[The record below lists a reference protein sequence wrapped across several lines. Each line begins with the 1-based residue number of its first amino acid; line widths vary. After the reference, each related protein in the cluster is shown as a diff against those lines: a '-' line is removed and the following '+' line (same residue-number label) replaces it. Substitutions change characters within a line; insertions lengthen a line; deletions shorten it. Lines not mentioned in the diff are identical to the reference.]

1 MAVELFFILFFGLGR
16 LLHPENKIKKAGTN
30 SPTPHFSCGGTPKLC
45 IFAFYIIFMI
55 EIGKYNRLTILR
67 DTKVGL
73 FLGNPN
79 ADADG
84 NDGILLPNK
93 YVPEVFEIGDELSVF
108 VYLDH
113 EERPVATTLEP
124 YILLNEFALL
134 RVNYVNQIGAFL
146 DWGMEKDILVPF
158 KEQARPMEKGK
169 RYLVYLYI
177 DEKTNRLVASSK
189 TNQFLKN
196 DNIDVWAG
204 DEVDLIVSHITDLG
218 INVIINEQYKGLLY
232 KDEVYDDAIR
242 TGDRLRGFIKS
253 IRPDNKI
260 DVVLQKPGY
269 EGVEPNAEKIL
280 NELRASRG
288 FLRLNDNSH
297 PEDIKTVLKMSKK
310 TFKKAIGALYRE
322 KLIEIKE
329 DGIYLIIAADK

>member
-1 MAVELFFILFFGLGR
+1 
-16 LLHPENKIKKAGTN
+16 
-30 SPTPHFSCGGTPKLC
+30 
-45 IFAFYIIFMI
+45 MI
-55 EIGKYNRLTILR
+55 EIGKYNTLTILR

-73 FLGNPN
+73 FLGNPEK
-79 ADADG
+79 DPEGIHD
-84 NDGILLPNK
+84 ILLPNK
-93 YVPEVFEIGDELSVF
+93 YVPNEFEIGEELVVF

-113 EERPVATTLEP
+113 EQRPVSTTLEP

-134 RVNYVNQIGAFL
+134 RVNYINNVGAFM

-169 RYLVYLYI
+169 RYLVYLYM

-189 TNQFLKN
+189 LNQFLSNEQLTVEK
-196 DNIDVWAG
+196 G
-204 DEVDLIVSHITDLG
+204 EEVDLIVSHITELG
-218 INVIINEQYKGLLY
+218 INVIINEQHKGLLY

-242 TGDRLRGFIKS
+242 TGDRMRGYIKN

-260 DVVLQKPGY
+260 DVALQVQGY
-269 EGVEPNAEKIL
+269 QSIEPNAEKIL
-280 NELRASRG
+280 DELRANRG

-310 TFKKAIGALYRE
+310 TFKKAIGALYKE

-329 DGIYLIIAADK
+329 DGIYLNKDN

>member
-1 MAVELFFILFFGLGR
+1 MWLNCCVTSYLCGLEKR
-16 LLHPENKIKKAGTN
+16 IKMLK
-30 SPTPHFSCGGTPKLC
+30 
-45 IFAFYIIFMI
+45 
-55 EIGKYNRLTILR
+55 IGKYNSLMILR

-73 FLGNPN
+73 FLGNPEQ
-79 ADADG
+79 DPE
-84 NDGILLPNK
+84 GIHDVLLPNK
-93 YVPEVFEIGDELSVF
+93 YVPNEFEIGEELIVF

-113 EERPVATTLEP
+113 EQRPVATTLEP

-134 RVNYVNQIGAFL
+134 RVNYTNQVGAFM

-169 RYLVYLYI
+169 RYLVYLYM

-189 TNQFLKN
+189 TNQFLNNETLTVEK
-196 DNIDVWAG
+196 G
-204 DEVDLIVSHITDLG
+204 EEVELIVSHITEIG
-218 INVIINEQYKGLLY
+218 INVIINEKHKGLLY
-232 KDEVYDDAIR
+232 KDEVYDDSIR
-242 TGDRLRGFIKS
+242 TGDRMRGFIKN

-260 DVVLQKPGY
+260 DVSLQKQGY
-269 EGVEPNAEKIL
+269 ESIEPNAEKIL
-280 NELRASRG
+280 DELRASRG

-310 TFKKAIGALYRE
+310 TFKKAIGSLYKE

-329 DGIYLIIAADK
+329 DGIYLVKE

>member
-1 MAVELFFILFFGLGR
+1 
-16 LLHPENKIKKAGTN
+16 
-30 SPTPHFSCGGTPKLC
+30 
-45 IFAFYIIFMI
+45 MI
-55 EIGKYNRLTILR
+55 EIGKYNTLTILR

-73 FLGNPN
+73 FLGNPEI
-79 ADADG
+79 DPDG
-84 NDGILLPNK
+84 NHDILLPNK
-93 YVPEVFEIGDELSVF
+93 YVPKEFEIGEEFTVF

-134 RVNYVNQIGAFL
+134 RVNYTNQIGAFM

-169 RYLVYLYI
+169 RYLVYLYK

-189 TNQFLKN
+189 TNQFLNN
-196 DNIDVWAG
+196 DTLNIEKG
-204 DEVDLIVSHITDLG
+204 EEVDLIVSHITEIG
-218 INVIINEQYKGLLY
+218 INVIINEKHKGLIY
-232 KDEVYDDAIR
+232 KDEVYDNSIR
-242 TGDRLRGFIKS
+242 TGDKMRGFIKT

-260 DVVLQKPGY
+260 DVALQVQGY
-269 EGVEPNAEKIL
+269 QSIEPNADIIL
-280 NELRASRG
+280 DELKSTRG
-288 FLRLNDNSH
+288 FLRLTDNSD

-310 TFKKAIGALYRE
+310 NFKKAIGALYKE

-329 DGIYLIIAADK
+329 DGIYLV